1 MKTILV
7 LLDGLNY
14 RVAHDAMGYL
24 QAECAA
30 GRGRLYLL
38 ESELPS
44 LSRPLYECILT
55 GVTPVESGV
64 VHNHVSRLSHQ
75 QSVFHYARAAG
86 LTTAAAAYHWFSELY
101 NRTPFDAARDRHTDA
116 PELPIQHG
124 HFYYDDGY
132 PDSHLFDDAES
143 LRLRHQPDFLLVHPM
158 NIDDAGHR
166 FGLSSPQYRNAARR
180 ADGSLSRYLPEWL
193 AAGYQVLVTADH
205 GMNDDRSHGG
215 VLPEERQCRC
225 SCSAR
230 ASARR
235 RRSAANRAVRHDLRS
250 AAGAARQAALPGVA
264 GAGCAMNGKTKWIA
278 ALCLL
283 PFIVLFGAFQIA
295 PLVWIAV
302 HSFSAR
308 AAAGDGATMSIS
320 SPRRST
326 CRPFSSRW
334 RSAVV
339 ERLRLADCVSGQL
352 LAAPA
357 RPDQIS

>member
-132 PDSHLFDDAES
+132 PDSHLFDDAEN
-143 LRLRHQPDFLLVHPM
+143 LRLRHQPDFLLIHPM

-166 FGLSSPQYRNAARR
+166 FGFSSPQYRNAARR
-180 ADGSLSRYLPEWL
+180 ADGSLSRYLPDWL

-215 VLPEERQCRC
+215 VLPEERQ
-225 SCSAR
+225 
-230 ASARR
+230 
-235 RRSAANRAVRHDLRS
+235 VPLF
-250 AAGAARQAALPGVA
+250 VF
-264 GAGCAMNGKTKWIA
+264 GAGFSLDDADPQQTE
-278 ALCLL
+278 LCGTICDLL
-283 PFIVLFGAFQIA
+283 QA
-295 PLVWIAV
+295 P
-302 HSFSAR
+302 HDKPRCR
-308 AAAGDGATMSIS
+308 A
-320 SPRRST
+320 
-326 CRPFSSRW
+326 
-334 RSAVV
+334 
-339 ERLRLADCVSGQL
+339 L
-352 LAAPA
+352 LAQDA
-357 RPDQIS
+357 R